1 MKLAF
6 DLFQSVFYV
15 KEHIKLLSFIYEVTY
30 KLFLTIFA
38 EISKIL
44 IIHQVF

>member
-30 KLFLTIFA
+30 QVIFNY
-38 EISKIL
+38 
-44 IIHQVF
+44 FC